1 MKKILAAENLSY
13 SINEAKLFQGL
24 SFELHEGNALH
35 VLGSNGSGKTSLLR
49 IISGLTK
56 PTRGIIKK
64 YNTKNICFVG
74 HKNALKQYLT
84 VEDNISLLEV
94 DKHIDLN
101 IFLEKLE
108 LNNLLDV
115 MVANLSYGQQKKL
128 ALLRV
133 FLNDSDLLVLD
144 EPCVGL
150 DKNSKNILCSFLRD
164 QKEDKKALI
173 FSSHLSLDID
183 SEFIN
188 LDKDTS

>member
-1 MKKILAAENLSY
+1 
-13 SINEAKLFQGL
+13 
-24 SFELHEGNALH
+24 
-35 VLGSNGSGKTSLLR
+35 
-49 IISGLTK
+49 
-56 PTRGIIKK
+56 
-64 YNTKNICFVG
+64 
-74 HKNALKQYLT
+74 
-84 VEDNISLLEV
+84 
-94 DKHIDLN
+94 
-101 IFLEKLE
+101 
-108 LNNLLDV
+108 

-183 SEFIN
+183 SEYVN
-188 LDKDTS
+188 LDKVTS